1 MSSTIASPTTDAAY
15 LRLKA
20 RFARIAALGEAAA
33 MLHWDASAM
42 MPPGGA
48 AARGEQLAALA
59 GLRHELLTAPEVAED
74 LAAARTEGE
83 WDAANLELMRRAHA
97 RATALPTAL
106 VEATERANSA
116 CEKVW
121 REAKARSDFAL
132 VRPHL
137 EEVVRLQR
145 ETAQALGA
153 ALSLDPYDALMDLY
167 QRGVTAA
174 EVEPIFAA
182 YEAFLRDALPRAE
195 AIQAARPAPVSPR
208 GPFPAETQRQLCRR
222 LSERVGLDYAHARL
236 DESLH
241 PFCGGTPTDVRIT
254 TFYSE
259 DAFAKSLLGVLHET
273 GHALYERGLPEAFAR
288 QPVGEA
294 AGMAAHESQSLIVEM
309 QACRSDAFLTF
320 LGPELHRAFGGDA
333 AHYAP
338 ENLARL
344 WRRVERGFVRVDA
357 DELTY
362 PAHVILRFRL
372 ERALIGGELR
382 VADLPGAWAEGMQAL
397 LGIAPPDDARGCLQD
412 IHWHDGAF
420 GYFPSYTLGAM
431 AAAQLMK
438 AARAAIPDLDAELAK
453 GEMLPLVAWLREKVH
468 VQGSRFGFQDLL
480 RHATGKPLDP
490 ADFQA
495 HLTARY
501 LTA

>member
-1 MSSTIASPTTDAAY
+1 MNAAY
-15 LRLKA
+15 QRLA
-20 RFARIAALGEAAA
+20 SRFARIAALGEAGA
-33 MLHWDASAM
+33 MLHWDAGAM

-48 AARGEQLAALA
+48 AARGEQLATLA
-59 GLRHELLTAPEVAED
+59 GLGHELLTAPQVAED
-74 LAAARTEGE
+74 LEGATAE
-83 WDAANLELMRRAHA
+83 GDWAVANLALMRRAHA

-106 VEATERANSA
+106 VEATARANSA
-116 CEKVW
+116 CEGIW

-132 VRPHL
+132 VRPAL
-137 EEVVRLQR
+137 AEVVRLQR
-145 ETAQALGA
+145 ETAQALSD
-153 ALSLDPYDALMDLY
+153 ALGLSPYDALMDGY

-182 YEAFLRDALPRAE
+182 YEAFLREALPQAE
-195 AIQAARPAPVSPR
+195 AIQAARPAPVPPA
-208 GPFPAETQRQLCRR
+208 GPFPVATQRALCRR

-241 PFCGGTPTDVRIT
+241 PFCGGTPTDIRIT

-259 DAFAKSLLGVLHET
+259 ADFAKSLLGVLHET
-273 GHALYERGLPEAFAR
+273 GHALYERGLPSAVPGGAWAR

-294 AGMAAHESQSLIVEM
+294 AGMAAHESQSLLVEM
-309 QACRSDAFLTF
+309 QASRSDAFLAF
-320 LGPELHRAFGGDA
+320 LGPELHAAFGGDP
-333 AHYAP
+333 AP
-338 ENLARL
+338 YSRENLARL
-344 WRRVERGFVRVDA
+344 WRRVSRGFIRVDA

-372 ERALIGGELR
+372 ERAMIEGSLE
-382 VADLPGAWAEGMQAL
+382 VEDLPGAWNEGFRAL
-397 LGIAPPDDARGCLQD
+397 LGLAPPDDARGCLQD

-438 AARAAIPDLDAELAK
+438 AARRDILSLEEELAR
-453 GEMLPLVAWLREKVH
+453 GEMLPLVAWLRERVH
-468 VQGSRFGFQDLL
+468 AQGARLGFQDLL

-490 ADFQA
+490 QDFLQ
-495 HLTARY
+495 HLRTRY
-501 LTA
+501 LA